1 MNRTELTLKAQEL
14 TDAHLTTHAGQIVQ
28 EMSLLAQLKE
38 AYSMNAGSGRG
49 SATLKNELGLYSLRA
64 SMLHTEIA
72 TKAEELWRGRGRRTL
87 GRVSLEEKLKDIAQH
102 TTDVT
107 VTLELFES
115 WAEAIRELYVRREDI
130 FAVCPD
136 CGEYAIEELDDEGT
150 TTYRTALNRVV
161 DKAEA
166 NCNACGTRWSGLDAV
181 MDLAR
186 EAAPLPTENVLR
198 YKPRTQKC
206 A

>member
-14 TDAHLTTHAGQIVQ
+14 AEAHLTTHAGQIVS
-28 EMSLLAQLKE
+28 EMSLLNQLKE

-49 SATLKNELGLYSLRA
+49 SASLKNERGLYSLRA
-64 SMLHTEIA
+64 SNLHTEIA
-72 TKAEELWRGRGRRTL
+72 TTAEELWRGRGRRTL
-87 GRVSLEEKLKDIAQH
+87 GRVSLEEKLNDIAQH
-102 TTDVT
+102 TDDIAG
-107 VTLELFES
+107 TLELFED
-115 WAEAIRELYVRREDI
+115 WCEAIRELYVRREDI

-150 TTYRTALNRVV
+150 TTYCTALNRVV
-161 DKAEA
+161 DRAEA
-166 NCNACGTRWSGLDAV
+166 NCNACGMKWSGIDAL
-181 MDLAR
+181 MSLAR